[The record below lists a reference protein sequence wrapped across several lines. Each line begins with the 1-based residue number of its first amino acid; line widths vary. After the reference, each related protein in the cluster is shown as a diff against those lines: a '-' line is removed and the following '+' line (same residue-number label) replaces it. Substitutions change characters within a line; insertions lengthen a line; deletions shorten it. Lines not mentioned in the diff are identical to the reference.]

1 MATNMKDLLKQ
12 FGSLIGAGVAVA
24 CCLGVPLVIST
35 LGAVGLGFIIR
46 DAYLL
51 PLFVGFVA
59 LSLWTLYRA
68 ARKHARMQPFWLALV
83 GGIASSIGLW
93 LLVTASYPHSWP
105 IHAGLALLVSG
116 SIWDLINARRAPSC
130 ETVGAPE
137 PPKVP
142 DATRRAATGAALAAA
157 AAGAFYAMY
166 KSVKVMAPAA
176 QKGDVAC
183 WGINA
188 CKGQSACSTAFN
200 ACTGQNSCKGRGY
213 LNVPAEECKAKG
225 GQPLKGS
232 PGDPARG

>member
-1 MATNMKDLLKQ
+1 MKDLFKQ
-12 FGSLIGAGVAVA
+12 LGSLIGAGVAAA
-24 CCLGVPLVIST
+24 CCLGVPLVLST
-35 LGAVGLGFIIR
+35 LGAVGLGFIIH

-93 LLVTASYPHSWP
+93 LVVTGSYPHNWP
-105 IHAGLALLVSG
+105 IYTGLALLVSG
-116 SIWDLINARRAPSC
+116 SAWDLINARRARAR
-130 ETVGAPE
+130 ETVCAAE
-137 PPKVP
+137 PRKAP
-142 DATRRAATGAALAAA
+142 DAVRRVATGAALSVA

-166 KSVKVMAPAA
+166 KSVKVMAPEAEA
-176 QKGDVAC
+176 GDIAC

-188 CKGQSACSTAFN
+188 CKGQSACATALN

-213 LNVPAEECKAKG
+213 RNVSAEECKAKG
-225 GQPLKGS
+225 GQPLNGS
-232 PGDPARG
+232 PGDPARA